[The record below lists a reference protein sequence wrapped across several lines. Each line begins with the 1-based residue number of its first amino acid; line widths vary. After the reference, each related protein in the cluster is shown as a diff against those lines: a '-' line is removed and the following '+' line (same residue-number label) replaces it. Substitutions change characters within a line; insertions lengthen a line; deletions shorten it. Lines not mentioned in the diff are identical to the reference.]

1 MRYKKITAAALAA
14 AMAVQFFGGCSEN
27 KVKLDPANPTVIS
40 VWHYYNGAQKE
51 AFDALIDEFNSTVGT
66 EVGIIV
72 QGTSYSDV
80 GALEDAVK
88 SAAEEGADK
97 LPSIFAAYSD
107 MAYTIEEKG
116 MLAELDGYFT
126 NEELSEYV
134 DSFIDEG
141 RFSEGGKLMIFPVAK
156 STEVFILNK
165 TDWDKF
171 AEATG
176 ADISELETKEGLVR
190 ISKQYYNWTDS
201 LTPEIPDDGK
211 AFYGRDAM
219 PNLFVAGLMQLGTEI
234 FAADNGNLTINADK
248 DDLRKIWDCYY
259 VPYINGWFSSYG
271 RFRSDDVKIGQICAL
286 TGSSASATYFPK
298 QVMTDE
304 ASYPIEALTLPV
316 PVFEGGEAYAVQQG
330 AGMAVAKSTPSCEY
344 ASVEFLKWFTEA
356 ERNLKFACLS
366 GYMPVKKEANEEE
379 LLSKAVRDMDA
390 ADTIPVEALNV
401 CFDIAAKNK
410 MYTYKA
416 FGGAGEARNVL
427 NYSLSDKA
435 AADCE
440 KVNQLVADGMSRSEA
455 AALFDTDENFE
466 EWYNGFCT
474 ALNGAC
480 GK

>member
-1 MRYKKITAAALAA
+1 MRFTKTTAAVLAA
-14 AMAVQFFGGCSEN
+14 AMAAQLLGGCSDN
-27 KVKLDPANPTVIS
+27 SVKLDPANPTVVS

-51 AFDALIDEFNSTVGT
+51 AFDALMDEFNSTVGT

-80 GALEDAVK
+80 AELENAV
-88 SAAEEGADK
+88 SAAAEEGTDK
-97 LPSIFAAYSD
+97 LPTIFSAYSD
-107 MAYTIEEKG
+107 MAYAVEEKG
-116 MLAELDGYFT
+116 LLAELDGYFT
-126 NEELSEYV
+126 EEELSEYV
-134 DSFIDEG
+134 DGFISEG
-141 RFSEGGKLMIFPVAK
+141 RFSKNGKLMIFPVAK

-176 ADISELETKEGLVR
+176 ADLAELETKEGLVR
-190 ISKQYYNWTDS
+190 ISEQYYKWTDI
-201 LTPEIPDDGK
+201 LTPDIPDDGK

-219 PNLFVAGLMQLGTEI
+219 GNLFTAGLMQLGTEI
-234 FAADNGNLTINADK
+234 FAADGGNVTVNADK
-248 DDLRKIWDCYY
+248 DALQKIWDCYY

-316 PVFEGGEAYAVQQG
+316 PEFEGGRHYAVQQG
-330 AGMAVAKSTPSCEY
+330 AGMAVTKGTPSSEY
-344 ASVEFLKWFTEA
+344 AAVEFLKWFTES

-366 GYMPVKKEANEEE
+366 GYMPVKKEANEDA
-379 LLSKAVRDMDA
+379 LLMKAVNDMDA
-390 ADTIPVEALNV
+390 ADTVPVETLKV
-401 CFDIAAKNK
+401 CFDIAAKNE

-416 FGGAGEARNVL
+416 FSGAGAARSVL

-440 KVNQLVADGMSRSEA
+440 KVNQMVAAGMSRAEA
-455 AALFDTDENFE
+455 AASLDTDENFD
-466 EWYNGFCT
+466 EWYNAFCA
-474 ALNGAC
+474 ALNEAC

>member
-1 MRYKKITAAALAA
+1 MKFAKITSAVLAA
-14 AMAVQFFGGCSEN
+14 AMAAQLLGGCSDNE
-27 KVKLDPANPTVIS
+27 VKLDPANPTVVS

-51 AFDALIDEFNSTVGT
+51 AFDALIDEFNATVGT

-80 GALEDAVK
+80 GALEDAVT

-107 MAYTIEEKG
+107 MAYAVEEKG
-116 MLAELDGYFT
+116 MLAELDSYFT

-134 DSFIDEG
+134 DGFIAEG
-141 RFSEGGKLMIFPVAK
+141 RFSKDGKLMIFPVAK

-176 ADISELETKEGLVR
+176 ADIAELETREGLVR
-190 ISKQYYNWTDS
+190 VSERYYEWTDS
-201 LTPEIPDDGK
+201 LTPDIPDDGK

-219 PNLFVAGLMQLGTEI
+219 ANLFTAGLMQLGTEI
-234 FAADNGNLTINADK
+234 FAADNGNVTINADK
-248 DDLRKIWDCYY
+248 ENLRKIWDCYY

-316 PVFEGGEAYAVQQG
+316 PEFEGGKHYAVQQG

-344 ASVEFLKWFTEA
+344 ASVEFLKWFTES

-366 GYMPVKKEANEEE
+366 GYMPVKKAANEEE
-379 LLSKAVRDMDA
+379 LLTMAVKDMDA

-401 CFDIAAKNK
+401 CFDIASKNE

-416 FGGAGEARNVL
+416 FSGAGAARNVL

-440 KVNQLVADGMSRSEA
+440 KVNQMVAEGMSRAEA
-455 AALFDTDENFE
+455 AASFDTDENFE
-466 EWYNGFCT
+466 EWYNGFCA
-474 ALNGAC
+474 ALNEAC